1 MEITVKQKKILEL
14 VEKKRTKSEQREL
27 IKLLKEEETME
38 KKTESEQS

>member
-1 MEITVKQKKILEL
+1 MKVTIEQKRILEL